1 MQIKFF
7 TTFATM
13 DSVTQIVLGA
23 ACGEIVLG
31 KKIGNKALLFGAI
44 GGTIPDLDVFIGSVF
59 YSNAIDA
66 LAFHRG
72 FMHSIVFAFIA
83 SYFLGLFIHKGYNTG
98 KRIDTNTTRKEWIL
112 LFFLSI
118 FTHPI
123 LDSFTPYG
131 TQLFLPFSDYRVAL
145 NNISVADPAYTLPF
159 LFCLIVTMFYKRT
172 NTKRLKWAK
181 AGIYISSAYML
192 FTLGNKIYI
201 DSIFKRSFE
210 KANISYLRFRV
221 QPTLLNNMLWFGI
234 AETNTDYRLGY
245 YSLFD
250 KNSMVTKF
258 ISIPKNGLTIDMNQP
273 DLKTLTWFSDNY
285 YLVEKKENPS
295 RIIYN
300 DLRYVM
306 NTNDSIKAMM
316 NFELK
321 KEGLRWTTKP
331 SNNFNPPDNIL
342 HIFWTRIKGI

>member
-1 MQIKFF
+1 MQMKFF
-7 TTFATM
+7 GIFVAM
-13 DSVTQIVLGA
+13 DSLTQIVLGA
-23 ACGEIVLG
+23 ACGEIALG

-44 GGTIPDLDVFIGSVF
+44 GGTIPDLDVFLGAVF
-59 YSNAIDA
+59 YSNSIDA
-66 LAFHRG
+66 MAFHRG

-83 SYFLGLFIHKGYNTG
+83 SYFLGLFIHKLYNTG
-98 KRIDTNTTRKEWIL
+98 KRIDNLTTRKDWTL

-145 NNISVADPAYTLPF
+145 NNISVADPTYTLPF

-201 DSIFKRSFE
+201 DSVFKKSFE
-210 KANISYLRFRV
+210 KANVSYLRFRA
-221 QPTLLNNMLWFGI
+221 QPTILNNVLWYGI
-234 AETNTDYRLGY
+234 AETKSDYKIGY

-250 KNSMVTKF
+250 KSATVNKF
-258 ISIPKNGLTIDMNQP
+258 ISIPKIDTIINMNQP
-273 DLKTLTWFSDNY
+273 DLKTMTWFSDSY
-285 YLVEKKENPS
+285 YLIEKKENPS

-321 KEGLRWTTKP
+321 KVGQRWITKP
-331 SNNFNPPDNIL
+331 SSDFNPPDNFL
-342 HIFWTRIKGI
+342 SIFWDRIKGI

>member
-7 TTFATM
+7 TTFAVM

-23 ACGEIVLG
+23 ACGEVVLG

-44 GGTIPDLDVFIGSVF
+44 GGTIPDLDVFIGSLF

-66 LAFHRG
+66 MAFHRG
-72 FMHSIVFAFIA
+72 FMHSIVFAFMA
-83 SYFLGLFIHKGYNTG
+83 SYFLGLFIHKLYNTG
-98 KRIDTNTTRKEWIL
+98 KRMDTNTTRKEWTL

-131 TQLFLPFSDYRVAL
+131 TQLFLPFSDYRIAF
-145 NNISVADPAYTLPF
+145 NNISVADPAYTIPF
-159 LFCLIVTMFYKRT
+159 LICLLVTMFYKRT
-172 NTKRLKWAK
+172 NAKRLKWTK

-201 DSIFKRSFE
+201 DAVFKKSFE
-210 KANISYLRFRV
+210 KENISYLRYRA
-221 QPTLLNNMLWFGI
+221 QPTLLNNILWYGI

-250 KNSMVTKF
+250 KSSTVTKF
-258 ISIPKNGLTIDMNQP
+258 ISIPKKGLTIDMDQP

-306 NTNDSIKAMM
+306 NTTDSIKAMM
-316 NFELK
+316 HFEIK

-331 SNNFNPPDNIL
+331 SNDFNPPNDFL
-342 HIFWTRIKGI
+342 SIFWTRIKGI